1 MRDKGSGS
9 RDPDPN
15 PSHGH
20 MRKSVIVAAPTPFD
34 RAGAVDLDGLRHN
47 IAKWLEAGLDGV
59 LVLGSTGEAGHLD
72 DEEGIAIVAAAR
84 EVVPRDRML
93 MVGTGRQSTAATVGF
108 TARAAAAGADV
119 ALVVTPNYY
128 RPELTRE
135 AYERYYRRVADDAE
149 VPIYLYSVPQFTG
162 VTLAPDLAVELA
174 AHPRVIGMK
183 ESSGDAATVFDI
195 VSRTDPGFAVFNG
208 SARAVYPSLASGAA
222 GSILAVACAAP
233 ELAVSAHKAFQEGD
247 IDGSR
252 TAAVR
257 FARLASRLAPF
268 GLGGL
273 KAAMALRGYRGGEP
287 RHPLVFDESNRARI
301 EAILLE
307 TLGEPEPY

>member
-1 MRDKGSGS
+1 MR
-9 RDPDPN
+9 R
-15 PSHGH
+15 
-20 MRKSVIVAAPTPFD
+20 SVIVAAPTPFD
-34 RAGAVDLDGLRHN
+34 SAGAVDLDGLRHN
-47 IAKWLEAGLDGV
+47 IAKWLEAGLDGI

-72 DEEGIAIVAAAR
+72 DDEGLAIVSAAR

-93 MVGTGRQSTAATVGF
+93 MVGTGRQSTAATVAF

-135 AYERYYRRVADDAE
+135 AYDRYYRRVAEAAE

-162 VTLAPDLAVELA
+162 VTLAPDLAVELSS
-174 AHPRVIGMK
+174 HPRVLGMK
-183 ESSGDAATVFDI
+183 ESSGDAATVFDV
-195 VSRTDPGFAVFNG
+195 VSRAEPGFAVFNG
-208 SARAVYPSLASGAA
+208 SARAVYPSLASGAV

-233 ELAVSAHKAFQEGD
+233 ELALSAHKAFQDGD
-247 IDGSR
+247 LDGSR
-252 TAAVR
+252 AAAAR
-257 FARLASRLAPF
+257 FARLAARLAPF

-273 KAAMALRGYRGGEP
+273 KAAMAVRGYRGGAP
-287 RHPLVFDESNRARI
+287 RHPLVFDPANQPRI

-307 TLGEPEPY
+307 TLGEAEPY